1 MKLKHIKLFENF
13 QESELDKNMVFD
25 WMPYDSKISDP
36 IQETMPKQLPFSELP
51 QWISGVLAEG
61 KAEEV
66 KEAGLMI
73 AHHQT
78 PNGGFNRVI
87 VTGFEPLKM
96 DLAMF
101 NSNYEKVNEYKDIEP
116 SSISDV
122 SKGASLLGRLGLS
135 SLDSE

>member
-1 MKLKHIKLFENF
+1 
-13 QESELDKNMVFD
+13 MVFD
-25 WMPYDSKISDP
+25 WMPYDSKTSDP
-36 IQETMPKQLPFSELP
+36 IHETIPKQLQFSELP
-51 QWISGVLAEG
+51 QWISEILADG

-66 KEAGLMI
+66 KESGIMV
-73 AHHQT
+73 AHYKT
-78 PNGGFNRVI
+78 SNKGFNRVI

-116 SSISDV
+116 SSISGV
-122 SKGASLLGRLGLS
+122 SKGASLLGRWGLS